1 MCHVP
6 PTPDIQ
12 ICIVAG
18 YLVVTINQLVT
29 PEGTKAWV
37 GYFYYLKI
45 CTKGKYFFC
54 KLNIDKI
61 DFQKSKLYYSFGI
74 IHTKF

>member
-1 MCHVP
+1 MLLTLPLKWFFEKRNHVSYS

-18 YLVVTINQLVT
+18 YLIVTINQLVT

-37 GYFYYLKI
+37 GYFL
-45 CTKGKYFFC
+45 
-54 KLNIDKI
+54 LSE
-61 DFQKSKLYYSFGI
+61 DFPFHCLGSC
-74 IHTKF
+74 

>member
-45 CTKGKYFFC
+45 FPFHCLGSC
-54 KLNIDKI
+54 
-61 DFQKSKLYYSFGI
+61 
-74 IHTKF
+74 